1 MSDRA
6 RRATAALLVVFGVV
20 MAIIQSPNGLFPTHY
35 TSDLLLFGGGGGFPN
50 GLGRSLFAGSAGL
63 GLLIAAAGLAVGAAP
78 RRVGAVIGGAMVL
91 FGLVLVATFR
101 SSGNVLA
108 ARPSSSAV
116 LVAVGLALA
125 VGLSGP

>member
-1 MSDRA
+1 
-6 RRATAALLVVFGVV
+6 
-20 MAIIQSPNGLFPTHY
+20 MAIVQSPNALFATRY
-35 TSDLLLFGGGGGFPN
+35 TRDLLLFGSGNGFPN
-50 GLGRSLFAGSAGL
+50 SFGRNIFAGSVGL

-78 RRVGAVIGGAMVL
+78 RRVGAVIGRAMVL
-91 FGLVLVATFR
+91 FGLVLVVTFR